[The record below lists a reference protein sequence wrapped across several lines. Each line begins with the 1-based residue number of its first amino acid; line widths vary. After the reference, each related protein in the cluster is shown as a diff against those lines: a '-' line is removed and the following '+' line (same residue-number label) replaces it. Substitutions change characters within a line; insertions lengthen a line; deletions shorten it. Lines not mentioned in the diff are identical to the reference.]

1 MDSLPSL
8 AGGVFRSVAPAVLA
22 YLVGKGVIPA
32 ADYGP
37 LLAGLG
43 AVAAAAWS
51 IWVKKK
57 TAASAAPSA

>member
-8 AGGVFRSVAPAVLA
+8 AGGVFRAVAPAVLA

-37 LLAGLG
+37 LLAGL
-43 AVAAAAWS
+43 AATAAAAWS
-51 IWVKKK
+51 VWVKKK
-57 TAASAAPSA
+57 ASAAPSA